1 MPDARWTFADVG
13 PGFFEAVGMSLV
25 DGRTFEDRDALP
37 PADAVVINQSLARF
51 LYANG
56 SPIGR
61 RFRTHPNSPMS
72 SVVGVVNDAEQ
83 TSPRD
88 RAMGVVYRQMR
99 STKHIVLAVRT
110 ADDPADA
117 VDVVRHQLGSI
128 APDLPIEKVRTIGD
142 VLDQAIAQER
152 LMSVISLFLS
162 AMVIAIGCVGLYT
175 LMSYDVEQRTR
186 ELGIRLALGATSAN
200 VVTLVLRGVC
210 RAGPAGYTI
219 GVHLGIAASRPLA
232 TQLYDVQPGNPLTV
246 AAVALVLGV
255 VALVATLRPAQRASR
270 IDPIALLRSE

>member
-1 MPDARWTFADVG
+1 M
-13 PGFFEAVGMSLV
+13 
-25 DGRTFEDRDALP
+25 P

-51 LYANG
+51 LFANE

-61 RFRTHPNSPMS
+61 RFRMHPKSPMS
-72 SVVGVVNDAEQ
+72 PVIGVVNDAKQ

-99 STKHIVLAVRT
+99 GANHVVLAVRT
-110 ADDPADA
+110 ADDPADV

-128 APDLPIEKVRTIGD
+128 AADLPIEKVRTIGD

-152 LMSVISLFLS
+152 LMSAISLCLS
-162 AMVIAIGCVGLYT
+162 AMVIAIGCVGLYA

-200 VVTLVLRGVC
+200 VVTLVLRGCAALVLPGL
-210 RAGPAGYTI
+210 AI
-219 GVHLGIAASRPLA
+219 GVPLGIAASRPLA
-232 TQLYDVQPGNPLTV
+232 TQLYDVQPGDPLTV